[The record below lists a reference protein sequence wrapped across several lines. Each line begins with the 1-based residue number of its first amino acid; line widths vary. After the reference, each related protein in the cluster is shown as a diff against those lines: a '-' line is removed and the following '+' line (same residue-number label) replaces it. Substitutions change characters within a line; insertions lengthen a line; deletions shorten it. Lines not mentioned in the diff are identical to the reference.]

1 MIGKKYCRYCSF
13 CILGDCYYCTAIG
26 KVLKRIDKALDCD
39 DFALSELGDVET
51 GRQYQPRKP
60 KEKSNTEQIS
70 LFAEKE

>member
-13 CILGDCYYCTAIG
+13 CILGDCYYCTATG

-51 GRQYQPRKP
+51 GRQYQPIKP